1 MKLKDYYKVLGVEPT
16 ASGEEIKKAY
26 HNLARKFHPDKNMN
40 DNTVVKFQEITEAYH
55 NIGNLEN
62 RLRYRM
68 LLIEKEDIREEAE
81 IVYKK
86 RKKILKNKKN
96 SKDDL

>member
-16 ASGEEIKKAY
+16 ASGAEIKKAY
-26 HNLARKFHPDKNMN
+26 HNLARKFHPDKNQN
-40 DNTVVKFQEITEAYH
+40 DNTVVKFQEITEAYQ
-55 NIGNLEN
+55 NIGNLDN

-86 RKKILKNKKN
+86 RKKIMKKKN
-96 SKDDL
+96 NSKED